1 MEAMNAVVV
10 KKFGSSDQLDIQS
23 VPVPTKLGNEEIL
36 VRVHASSVN
45 PVDVKMI
52 EGLYSYVL
60 WRKLPARCGFDVSGV
75 VERVGTGVTKFKP
88 GDEVFGMA
96 SPRRIGTWAELAIL
110 KEREL
115 CLKPKSISHTQAATL
130 PMVALTSFQALVY
143 KCKFHYG
150 HSVLVLGGAGGT
162 GTMAIQIAKAMGAS
176 KVYATCSSKNKEF
189 LEQELGVDRAI
200 DYTTEDFAEILKND
214 PVDIIYDCVG
224 KREEWSKAYPIIK
237 KDGHF
242 ITIQPGSLGKGLLAT
257 TFTKGKLLVV
267 QDIHF
272 HIMMTTG
279 SGKDLETISRLV
291 DEGKL
296 KPIVQEV
303 VPIENV
309 RHAVDQVNSGHTR
322 GKIAIEVVKN

>member
-1 MEAMNAVVV
+1 M
-10 KKFGSSDQLDIQS
+10 Q
-23 VPVPTKLGNEEIL
+23 
-36 VRVHASSVN
+36 
-45 PVDVKMI
+45 
-52 EGLYSYVL
+52 
-60 WRKLPARCGFDVSGV
+60 
-75 VERVGTGVTKFKP
+75 
-88 GDEVFGMA
+88 
-96 SPRRIGTWAELAIL
+96 
-110 KEREL
+110 
-115 CLKPKSISHTQAATL
+115 
-130 PMVALTSFQALVY
+130 
-143 KCKFHYG
+143 
-150 HSVLVLGGAGGT
+150 
-162 GTMAIQIAKAMGAS
+162 
-176 KVYATCSSKNKEF
+176 
-189 LEQELGVDRAI
+189 
-200 DYTTEDFAEILKND
+200 ILKND

-224 KREEWSKAYPIIK
+224 KREEWSKAYSIIK

-309 RHAVDQVNSGHTR
+309 RHAVDQVNSGM
-322 GKIAIEVVKN
+322 KINC